1 MSLKLILM
9 RHAKSD
15 WDDPMLSDHQRPLNK
30 RGCASAKAM
39 GDWLRERG
47 HLPDLVLSS
56 DSTRTQETWER
67 LALTS
72 EVRLMRSLYLA
83 PAMRMLEVLRQAGE
97 AQTVLMLGHNPGIG
111 DLAQQLAAT
120 DPRDDGFYHY
130 PTCATT
136 VFGFEA
142 SAWEEVRPQ
151 TGAVLD
157 FTIPRRLL

>member
-15 WDDPMLSDHQRPLNK
+15 WDDPTLSDHQRPLNK
-30 RGCASAKAM
+30 RGRASATAM
-39 GDWLRERG
+39 GDWLRERR

-56 DSTRTQETWER
+56 DSARTQATWER
-67 LALTS
+67 LGMTA
-72 EVRLMRSLYLA
+72 EVRMMRSLYLS
-83 PAMRMLEVLRQAGE
+83 PALQMLEVLRQLRD

-111 DLAQQLAAT
+111 DLAQQLAAA
-120 DPRDDGFYHY
+120 DPRDDGFAPY

-142 SAWEEVRPQ
+142 DAWAGVRPQ
-151 TGAVLD
+151 TGMVLD
-157 FTIPRRLL
+157 FTIPRRLI